1 MFILKINDIIEG
13 QILKRPSKQIKSPYV
28 ADANINNQEFLAH
41 TASLGCCG
49 LADVNAIVLIS
60 LSPESKSKS
69 KPKNKANMKQ
79 KQLEYYECK
88 KDQLKE
94 KALEYYYDNKVT
106 VIERMREYNK
116 QYWEENKAKISE
128 KRKWK

>member
-1 MFILKINDIIEG
+1 MTTYYERNKERIKESEKHKKQEYYLKNKE
-13 QILKRPSKQIKSPYV
+13 K
-28 ADANINNQEFLAH
+28 
-41 TASLGCCG
+41 
-49 LADVNAIVLIS
+49 IS
-60 LSPESKSKS
+60 LRSHEYYKE
-69 KPKNKANMKQ
+69 NKANMKQ

-116 QYWEENKAKISE
+116 QYWEKNKEKISQ
-128 KRKWK
+128 KRKWKYGTICPAKMEPTIGMTICKDITLYFK